1 MIKKYIF
8 TLISIGIIIGTMAQK
23 NEIELKQLSSE
34 AMKVRDYV
42 RKDIV
47 IAHRGSTYWTPE
59 ETEAAYRW
67 ARNMGADYLEIDL
80 QMTKD
85 GVLIALHD
93 NNLQRTSNIEKIFPR
108 RKSDFVNSFTLKEL
122 RMLDAGSWFN
132 KKNKKRACA
141 TFVDEKILTLE
152 DVIQIA
158 EGNRIARDANGNR
171 IKQLDNNGQWAGH
184 YQYEKDTVDN
194 ENRPGIYIETKKP
207 ALFPGIEQKLAKQ
220 LAKHQWL
227 ITADPKEIQT
237 YSSKVDVANTKARI
251 ILQSFSRA
259 SIVQLEKHL
268 QGIPKC
274 MLLWKSSMGGDGKE
288 IMADWINFSVQ
299 HNVAILGT
307 SIGGK
312 PNNYADITQPWIC
325 QMAHHAGMLIH
336 AYSFDTKEQLMH
348 YNGDYY
354 YENNASRFLQINRKP
369 AECLLPERAMFIDG
383 GFTNLTDLSLIYQ
396 NRANKLTAQE
406 VLLQLGYN

>member
-1 MIKKYIF
+1 MIKKCIF
-8 TLISIGIIIGTMAQK
+8 TLISFGIIIGAMAQK
-23 NEIELKQLSSE
+23 NEIELKQLSPE
-34 AMKVRDYV
+34 AMKIRDYV

-93 NNLQRTSNIEKIFPR
+93 NNLRRTTNIKKIFPR

-132 KKNKKRACA
+132 KKNKKRAVA
-141 TFVDEKILTLE
+141 AFVDEKILTLE

-158 EGNRIARDANGNR
+158 EGCRIARDADGNR
-171 IKQLDNNGQWAGH
+171 IKRLDNGQWAGH
-184 YQYEKDTVDN
+184 YVYEKDAADN
-194 ENRPGIYIETKKP
+194 GNRPGIYIETKEP
-207 ALFPGIEQKLAKQ
+207 DLFPGIEQELAKQ
-220 LAKHQWL
+220 LAKHHWL
-227 ITADPKEIQT
+227 ITGDPKEIQT
-237 YSSKVDVANTKARI
+237 VSGKVDVANTKARI
-251 ILQSFSRA
+251 ILQTFSRE

-274 MLLWKSSMGGDGKE
+274 MLLWKSGMGDDGEE

-299 HNVAILGT
+299 HHVAILGT

-312 PNNYADITQPWIC
+312 PNNYADITQPWVC
-325 QMAHHAGMLIH
+325 QMAHRAGMLVH
-336 AYSFDTKEQLMH
+336 AYSFDTKKQLMH

-354 YENNASRFLQINRKP
+354 YENNESRFLKINRKP
-369 AECLLPERAMFIDG
+369 AEGQLPERTMFIDG
-383 GFTNLTDLSLIYQ
+383 GFTNLTDLSLAYQ
-396 NRANKLTAQE
+396 NRANKFTAQE
-406 VLLQLGYN
+406 VLLQLGYR